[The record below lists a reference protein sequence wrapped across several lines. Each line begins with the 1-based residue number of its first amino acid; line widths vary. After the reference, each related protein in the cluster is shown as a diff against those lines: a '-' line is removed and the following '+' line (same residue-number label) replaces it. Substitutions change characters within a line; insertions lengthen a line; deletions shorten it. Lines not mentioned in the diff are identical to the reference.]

1 MSFREV
7 DYVEMLVEDARQAA
21 SFYVGTFGFRV
32 VARAGA
38 EGGGRGSLLLTQGH
52 LRLVLTE
59 AVGEGEAADFVR
71 HHGDAVKDIALRV
84 DDVEGAFREAVRRG
98 ARPVRGPQVYGAGEA
113 RVTRATV
120 AAMGDVVHSFIQREA
135 RGGAADFLP
144 GVFQPVTEGFPAP
157 TFEAFTA
164 LDHLAI
170 ALEPGMLEPMVR
182 FYREVFGFHESH
194 EENVRTGES
203 GMNSKVMQND
213 NGRICFP
220 MMEPARG
227 GKPGQID
234 DFLMRHG
241 GPGVQHFA
249 MLSHDIEAAIQ
260 ALRAQRVEFLAIPA
274 SYYEVLEARLGR
286 LDLDVA
292 RTRDYGILVD
302 RDAWGL
308 LLQAFTRSMHPRHT
322 LFFEVI
328 QRKDA
333 RGFGG
338 ANIRA
343 LFEAVEREQ
352 ARRP

>member
-1 MSFREV
+1 MHFR
-7 DYVEMLVEDARQAA
+7 DIDHVEMWVEDAREAA
-21 SFYVGTFGFRV
+21 VFYVGTFGFRV
-32 VARAGA
+32 VGRTEAGV
-38 EGGGRGSLLLTQGH
+38 EGRRSLLLQQGH

-59 AVGEGEAADFVR
+59 ASGEGPSAEFVR
-71 HHGDAVKDIALRV
+71 RHGDAVKDIALRV
-84 DDVEGAFREAVRRG
+84 TDVEAAFRDVVRRG
-98 ARPVRGPQVYGAGEA
+98 ARPVSGPAVYGDGAT
-113 RVTRATV
+113 RVSRATV
-120 AAMGDVVHSFIQREA
+120 AAMGDVVHSFVQRES
-135 RGGAADFLP
+135 RGGPEDFLP
-144 GVFQPVTEGFPAP
+144 GVYQPVTEGFPLPA
-157 TFEAFTA
+157 FEPFAA
-164 LDHLAI
+164 LDHLAL

-182 FYREVFGFHESH
+182 FYRDVFGFHESH

-203 GMNSKVMQND
+203 GMNSKVVQND

-220 MMEPARG
+220 MMEPARD

-234 DFLMRHG
+234 DFLARHG

-249 MLSHDIEAAIQ
+249 MLSHDIEAAIR
-260 ALRAQRVEFLAIPA
+260 ALRTQGVAFLDIPPG
-274 SYYEVLEARLGR
+274 YYEVLEERLGR

-308 LLQAFTRSMHPRHT
+308 LLQAFTRSMHPRRT

>member
-1 MSFREV
+1 MVFKDIDHV
-7 DYVEMLVEDARQAA
+7 GMFVENARQAA
-21 SFYVGTFGFRV
+21 LFYVGTFGFRV
-32 VARAGA
+32 VGQAGA
-38 EGGGRGSLLLTQGH
+38 GLGGQRSFLLQQGH

-59 AVGEGEAADFVR
+59 AAGEGEAADFVAR
-71 HHGDAVKDIALRV
+71 HGDAVRDIALRV
-84 DDVEGAFREAVRRG
+84 SEVEVAFREAVQRG
-98 ARPVRGPQVYGAGEA
+98 ARPVSGPEAYGEGEGRVA
-113 RVTRATV
+113 RAVV
-120 AAMGDVVHSFIQREA
+120 GAMGDVVHSFIQRES
-135 RGGAADFLP
+135 RGGAMDFLP
-144 GVFQPVTEGFPAP
+144 GVFHPVTEDFPLPA
-157 TFEAFTA
+157 FEPFAS
-164 LDHLAI
+164 LDHLAL
-170 ALEPGMLEPMVR
+170 ALEPGTLEPMVR
-182 FYREVFGFHESH
+182 FYRDVFGFHESH

-203 GMNSKVMQND
+203 GMNSKVVQND

-234 DFLMRHG
+234 DFLARHG

-249 MLSHDIEAAIQ
+249 MLSHDIEAAIR
-260 ALRAQRVEFLAIPA
+260 ALKARQVEFLEIPG
-274 SYYEVLEARLGR
+274 SYYEVLEERLGK

-292 RTRDYGILVD
+292 RTRDSGILVD

-308 LLQAFTRSMHPRHT
+308 LLQAFTRSMHPRRT